1 MAATASAGRRWLAAV
16 AIAVAVVAATTTLF
30 RWPRSVDVPETVK
43 TPRPVTLARNADE
56 LLTEEAAL
64 RDPTP
69 LFLPTKWNT
78 SENALLADV
87 RRDLGSSFRGYEPK
101 WRFTGSEL
109 ELPLPAAIDVPQR
122 GADVLATEKLAKPF
136 VSFGQQEA
144 QIQPLAGRG
153 AFVEVATAGTGQS
166 LLAQPLADARPP
178 GEAVWQPLEF
188 LVAVNASGLVGA
200 PVLTTSSQVA
210 AVDTYFRDYLVRTL
224 HLGQRLP
231 PGFYRVEIGP

>member
-1 MAATASAGRRWLAAV
+1 MVASARAGRRWLASV
-16 AIAVAVVAATTTLF
+16 AIAIAVVALATALF
-30 RWPRSVDVPETVK
+30 RWPRQAEVSKPMK
-43 TPRPVTLARNADE
+43 TPPAVTLARNADE

-109 ELPLPAAIDVPQR
+109 ALPLPAAIEVPRR

-136 VSFGQQEA
+136 VSFGQQDA
-144 QIQPLAGRG
+144 QIKPLPERG
-153 AFVEVATAGTGQS
+153 AFVEVAAAGSGQS
-166 LLAQPLADARPP
+166 LLAQPLVDARPP

-200 PVLTTSSQVA
+200 PALTTSSQVA
-210 AVDTYFRDYLVRTL
+210 AVDTYFRDYLVHTL